1 MKNGMMSQK
10 KIPPKMI
17 AISRWALLYSR
28 SDHFLYL
35 FIVGSAST
43 RPFLFSLST
52 AWLTG
57 MTAAGLKMPYFDP
70 VISKKKPQF
79 FWPWHIDSKIC
90 KERSWIWFN
99 HNGSF

>member
-1 MKNGMMSQK
+1 
-10 KIPPKMI
+10 
-17 AISRWALLYSR
+17 
-28 SDHFLYL
+28 
-35 FIVGSAST
+35 
-43 RPFLFSLST
+43 
-52 AWLTG
+52 